1 MEKLFTM
8 KKGVKN
14 AIMIAGGLTVGFAN
28 GFFGGG
34 GGMLCVP
41 LLDKALGEKTK
52 ISHATAML
60 IILPISIASAVT
72 YVVNGY
78 FDLRITLFTGI
89 GVIVGGI
96 IGALLLK
103 KLDSGVV
110 GIIFALLMVAAGI
123 KQAFF

>member
-1 MEKLFTM
+1 
-8 KKGVKN
+8 
-14 AIMIAGGLTVGFAN
+14 MIAGGLTVGFAN

-60 IILPISIASAVT
+60 VILPISVASAVT

-78 FDLRITLFTGI
+78 FDLRVTLFAGI

-96 IGALLLK
+96 VGALLLK

-110 GIIFALLMVAAGI
+110 GIIFALVMVAAGI